1 MSRSLPGL
9 IVVLCGPSGA
19 GKSTLVARVEAALP
33 EVRFSVSYTTRPP
46 RTGEV
51 HGDDYFFVD
60 LTEFERR
67 AAAGEFLEHAV
78 VHTNRYGTHR
88 SQVEDLAAQGGVVLL
103 DIDVQGAAQVRA
115 GGSDVVFVFVLPP
128 TVEALEH
135 RLRGRGTDADHVIAR
150 RLAVARSEMEQS
162 VLFDYAVVNDDL
174 AAATEDLLAI
184 LRAERLRRDVQA
196 AAARVGV
203 TPAT

>member
-46 RTGEV
+46 RIGEV

-60 LTEFERR
+60 LPEFERR

-88 SQVEDLAAQGGVVLL
+88 SQVEALAARGGVVLL

-128 TVEALEH
+128 SVEALEQ
-135 RLRGRGTDADHVIAR
+135 RLRGRGTDADAVIAR
-150 RLAVARSEMEQS
+150 RLGVARSEMEQA

-174 AAATEDLLAI
+174 ATATEDLLAI
-184 LRAERLRRDVQA
+184 LRAERLRRDVA
-196 AAARVGV
+196 AAAGRVGV
-203 TPAT
+203 APAP